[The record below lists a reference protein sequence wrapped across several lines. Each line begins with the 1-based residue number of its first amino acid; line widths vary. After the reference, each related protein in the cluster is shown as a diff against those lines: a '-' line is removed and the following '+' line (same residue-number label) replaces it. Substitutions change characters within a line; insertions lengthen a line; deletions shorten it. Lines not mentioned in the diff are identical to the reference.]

1 MNNEECEN
9 STPNGKG
16 TMQYAYG
23 SKYVGFFKDSVRDG
37 KGTYYFGIGNKIKY
51 NFKDG
56 NSPGFTNK
64 HPSL

>member
-9 STPNGKG
+9 IIPNGKG
-16 TMQYAYG
+16 TIQYAYG

-37 KGTYYFGIGNKIKY
+37 KGKYYFGIDNKIKC

-56 NSPGFTNK
+56 KSPG
-64 HPSL
+64 L